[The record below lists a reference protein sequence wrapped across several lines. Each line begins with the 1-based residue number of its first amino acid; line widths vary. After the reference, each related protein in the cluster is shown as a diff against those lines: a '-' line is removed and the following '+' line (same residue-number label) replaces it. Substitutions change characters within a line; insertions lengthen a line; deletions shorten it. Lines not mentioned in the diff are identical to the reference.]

1 MIPLHETTGTNRF
14 FRTGLMLCLLI
25 GSIVF
30 VWEGQWFWL
39 ALAPL
44 FLLGFA
50 GLSNPSLIYYLLLF
64 SLPISVEWQLTET
77 LGTDLPDEVLMWA
90 MSLLVVLGLLLRPGF
105 WLNRKADQP
114 LLAFLVLHLAWILFT
129 ATLSIQPILSFKFLA
144 AKLWY
149 VVAFA
154 AGSWW
159 FLSDGKSLRIAFWC
173 LVLPMTLALLWVLF
187 NQAREGFLFDSVNA
201 AVKPFFRN
209 HVNYGAILV
218 CLLPL
223 PVAMAVI
230 RKKERNWWIV
240 CTMVWLVALFFSYSR
255 GAWAALVVGGLAC
268 LLLYYRRVI
277 TAMWISLL
285 LVLGLLFFFF
295 QDNRYLDYR
304 PDFDQTIY
312 HQDFS
317 DHLQATYRLKD
328 LSTAERFHRW
338 IAGVRMVAEE
348 PILGH
353 GPNRFYEA
361 YKPYTVTAFRTYVS
375 DNPEH
380 STVHNYFLLLAVEQG
395 LPGLVFFLLI
405 IMRMFS
411 IIQDAY
417 HRSANRKEK
426 TGWMVMAS
434 VLAMIVWLNMLSDLV
449 EADKIGSL
457 FFICLGICLGAER
470 WRQKKA
476 AASS

>member
-1 MIPLHETTGTNRF
+1 M
-14 FRTGLMLCLLI
+14 
-25 GSIVF
+25 
-30 VWEGQWFWL
+30 
-39 ALAPL
+39 
-44 FLLGFA
+44 
-50 GLSNPSLIYYLLLF
+50 
-64 SLPISVEWQLTET
+64 
-77 LGTDLPDEVLMWA
+77 
-90 MSLLVVLGLLLRPGF
+90 
-105 WLNRKADQP
+105 
-114 LLAFLVLHLAWILFT
+114 
-129 ATLSIQPILSFKFLA
+129 
-144 AKLWY
+144 
-149 VVAFA
+149 
-154 AGSWW
+154 
-159 FLSDGKSLRIAFWC
+159 
-173 LVLPMTLALLWVLF
+173 
-187 NQAREGFLFDSVNA
+187 
-201 AVKPFFRN
+201 
-209 HVNYGAILV
+209 
-218 CLLPL
+218 
-223 PVAMAVI
+223 
-230 RKKERNWWIV
+230 
-240 CTMVWLVALFFSYSR
+240 
-255 GAWAALVVGGLAC
+255 AC

-285 LVLGLLFFFF
+285 LALGLLFYFF

-380 STVHNYFLLLAVEQG
+380 STVHNYFLLLAAEQG

-417 HRSANRKEK
+417 RRSANRKEK

-470 WRQKKA
+470 WQQKKQVGN
-476 AASS
+476 S

>member
-1 MIPLHETTGTNRF
+1 
-14 FRTGLMLCLLI
+14 
-25 GSIVF
+25 
-30 VWEGQWFWL
+30 
-39 ALAPL
+39 
-44 FLLGFA
+44 
-50 GLSNPSLIYYLLLF
+50 LIYYLLLF

-90 MSLLVVLGLLLRPGF
+90 MSLLVMLSLLLRPGF
-105 WLNRKADQP
+105 WLNRKADQT

-129 ATLSIQPILSFKFLA
+129 ATLSVQPILSFKFLA

-149 VVAFA
+149 VVAFT

-173 LVLPMTLALLWVLF
+173 LVLPMSLALLWVLF
-187 NQAREGFLFDSVNA
+187 NQARDGFLFDSVNA

-230 RKKERNWWIV
+230 RKKERTWWIV

-255 GAWAALVVGGLAC
+255 GAWAALVVGGMAC

-285 LVLGLLFFFF
+285 LALGLLFYFF

-348 PILGH
+348 PIRGH

-457 FFICLGICLGAER
+457 FFICMGICLGAER
-470 WRQKKA
+470 WRQKEQA
-476 AASS
+476 RNS

>member
-1 MIPLHETTGTNRF
+1 
-14 FRTGLMLCLLI
+14 
-25 GSIVF
+25 
-30 VWEGQWFWL
+30 
-39 ALAPL
+39 
-44 FLLGFA
+44 
-50 GLSNPSLIYYLLLF
+50 
-64 SLPISVEWQLTET
+64 VEWQLTET

-90 MSLLVVLGLLLRPGF
+90 MSLLVMLSLLLRPGF

-114 LLAFLVLHLAWILFT
+114 LLAFLLLHLAWILFT
-129 ATLSIQPILSFKFLA
+129 ATLSVQPILSFKFLA

-159 FLSDGKSLRIAFWC
+159 FLTDGKSLRIAFRC

-230 RKKERNWWIV
+230 RKKERTWWIV

-255 GAWAALVVGGLAC
+255 GAWAALLVGGMAC

-285 LVLGLLFFFF
+285 LALGLLFYFF

-380 STVHNYFLLLAVEQG
+380 STVHNYFLLLAAEQG

-417 HRSANRKEK
+417 RRSANRKEK

-470 WRQKKA
+470 WQQKKQVGN
-476 AASS
+476 S